1 MTPIME
7 TAPNDPTTSTIIRRS
22 PKTYV
27 ILVVA
32 TILLGLVSRKFDSL
46 LPFPLHKNAGD
57 LVWAVMAYWIVALTY
72 QKSSSEFIAGV
83 TAITCIVV
91 EILKLV
97 NSPFLDT
104 IRNLPGARLIFGYVF
119 GWQNLFCYGVG
130 IGIGYV
136 IEKKLINPAQIQ
148 PAKG

>member
-1 MTPIME
+1 ME
-7 TAPNDPTTSTIIRRS
+7 TAPID
-22 PKTYV
+22 PKTFTYFHRSLKTYA
-27 ILVVA
+27 ILIIA
-32 TILLGLVSRKFDSL
+32 TICLGLLSRKFDSL

-57 LVWAVMAYWIVALTY
+57 LLWAVMAYWIIALTY
-72 QKSSSEFIAGV
+72 QKSSCEFIAGV

-119 GWQNLFCYGVG
+119 GWQNLFFYG
-130 IGIGYV
+130 IGIGIAYV
-136 IEKKLINPAQIQ
+136 IEMKLINPAQIQ
-148 PAKG
+148 PVEG